1 MKIQR
6 QFEVASRE
14 ATQIRTM
21 IHDLNRIIQ
30 LLDCDIAIYEEKAPV
45 RDPANFAYPI
55 AARTMAARRDNLRTT
70 IALLEDR
77 LANINAMRPEEV
89 AIAA

>member
-14 ATQIRTM
+14 ATQIGTM
-21 IHDLNRIIQ
+21 IRDLNRIIQ
-30 LLDCDIAIYEEKAPV
+30 LLDCDIAIFEEKAPV

-55 AARTMAARRDNLRTT
+55 AARTLAARRANLITT

-77 LANINAMRPEEV
+77 LANINAMRPHEV